1 MLEVIYTTGT
11 PYETEKLS
19 LRDNT
24 IIFPSTYKQIVKS
37 EWIKAKRMSNFYFNV
52 RKIKHICNLQ
62 KIKN

>member
-24 IIFPSTYKQIVKS
+24 IIFLSTYKQKVV
-37 EWIKAKRMSNFYFNV
+37 RMDQSKTNV
-52 RKIKHICNLQ
+52 QFLFQRKKDQIYL
-62 KIKN
+62 